1 MSSKNNPR
9 TIRLQPND
17 NKTFSVGI
25 PIVVDSHFRKL
36 GFEGV
41 FGPLKSK
48 GVGINPLARLLVTC
62 RKKDSIE
69 IKPARC
75 WKKER
80 QIGVLLIGF
89 LAQLFVSLLRCDLSE
104 LASASE
110 KFIKKKPKEFDSNA
124 CVGRKRRQEAHFL
137 NIASLI
143 QSRLI
148 SVVWKP

>member
-9 TIRLQPND
+9 TSKLVPND

-25 PIVVDSHFRKL
+25 PIVVDSYFHKL
-36 GFEGV
+36 GFEEV

-48 GVGINPLARLLVTC
+48 GVDINSLARLLVTC

-80 QIGVLLIGF
+80 LFGVLLIGF
-89 LAQLFVSLLRCDLSE
+89 LAQLFISLLRCDLSE
-104 LASASE
+104 LASASA
-110 KFIKKKPKEFDSNA
+110 KFIKKA
-124 CVGRKRRQEAHFL
+124 
-137 NIASLI
+137 
-143 QSRLI
+143 
-148 SVVWKP
+148 

>member
-48 GVGINPLARLLVTC
+48 GVGINSLARLLVTC
-62 RKKDSIE
+62 RKKGSIEKIFHSLKNEIE
-69 IKPARC
+69 IKP
-75 WKKER
+75 
-80 QIGVLLIGF
+80 V
-89 LAQLFVSLLRCDLSE
+89 RCDLSE
-104 LASASE
+104 LASASA
-110 KFIKKKPKEFDSNA
+110 KFIKKKPKEFDRNA
-124 CVGRKRRQEAHFL
+124 CVGRKRRQEAHF
-137 NIASLI
+137 
-143 QSRLI
+143 
-148 SVVWKP
+148 